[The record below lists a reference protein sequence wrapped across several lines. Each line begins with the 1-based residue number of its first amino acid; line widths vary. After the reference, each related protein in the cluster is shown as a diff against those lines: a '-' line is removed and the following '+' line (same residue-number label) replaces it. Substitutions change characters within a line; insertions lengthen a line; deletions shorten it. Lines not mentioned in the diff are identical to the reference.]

1 MAETLDGSALADM
14 LAPPSASMRGVEVA
28 PEMLD
33 YDFVEKCQDRD
44 ELQAVHR
51 ALVAGEHGR
60 FPHLEKCVRDK
71 LASLARPRD
80 DGPSVPASSTT
91 ESQSLEESDARNR
104 NALGN
109 WLDGLATTK
118 RPPQD
123 DGGLPMTRDRAD
135 LPPVRTIARGVPSSK
150 EEYESAVADF
160 ERAHVLDPSAGYDR
174 IVGAS
179 NREMIGETRESQTF
193 HSLTIEEFDGD
204 EEGFDRPLVGVE
216 ANVANVYADAP
227 ARRDPPPPSCVVDEG
242 GTRGATATTGPGDD
256 AKYNDSL
263 LKRVEV
269 ELVEDDA
276 AIADAPVPSP
286 NADAM
291 KLKEEGNAALR
302 RGDAQSA
309 VRFYDASLELEPKNA
324 VVLNNR
330 ARAHSNLGQWD
341 KALEDSGMNAWPSSP
356 TTSRPCFAAG
366 SRR

>member
-1 MAETLDGSALADM
+1 MGNDNDAIVDLTRAISLDPENAGAHAE
-14 LAPPSASMRGVEVA
+14 
-28 PEMLD
+28 
-33 YDFVEKCQDRD
+33 
-44 ELQAVHR
+44 R
-51 ALVAGEHGR
+51 ARLCHKHG
-60 FPHLEKCVRDK
+60 
-71 LASLARPRD
+71 
-80 DGPSVPASSTT
+80 
-91 ESQSLEESDARNR
+91 Q
-104 NALGN
+104 
-109 WLDGLATTK
+109 
-118 RPPQD
+118 
-123 DGGLPMTRDRAD
+123 
-135 LPPVRTIARGVPSSK
+135 
-150 EEYESAVADF
+150 YESAVADF
-160 ERAHVLDPSAGYDR
+160 ERAHVLDPYAGYDR
-174 IVGAS
+174 LAGAS

-204 EEGFDRPLVGVE
+204 EEGCDRPL
-216 ANVANVYADAP
+216 ANVVNDDATI
-227 ARRDPPPPSCVVDEG
+227 RRDPPPPSCVVDEG

-330 ARAHSNLGQWD
+330 AQAHSNLGQWD
-341 KALEDSGMNAWPSSP
+341 KALEDSGECLAIESDNTKALFRSGVAKMNL
-356 TTSRPCFAAG
+356 RPRDRSGIEDALADFQSAMSLNPPKNQVKLLANKVADCERVLASLSTAG
-366 SRR
+366 GNASTKRRVTRDTGSLAF

>member
-1 MAETLDGSALADM
+1 MRMGNDNDAIVDLTRAISLDPENAGAHAE
-14 LAPPSASMRGVEVA
+14 
-28 PEMLD
+28 
-33 YDFVEKCQDRD
+33 
-44 ELQAVHR
+44 R
-51 ALVAGEHGR
+51 ARLCHKHG
-60 FPHLEKCVRDK
+60 
-71 LASLARPRD
+71 
-80 DGPSVPASSTT
+80 
-91 ESQSLEESDARNR
+91 Q
-104 NALGN
+104 
-109 WLDGLATTK
+109 
-118 RPPQD
+118 
-123 DGGLPMTRDRAD
+123 
-135 LPPVRTIARGVPSSK
+135 
-150 EEYESAVADF
+150 YESAVADF

-204 EEGFDRPLVGVE
+204 EEGCDRPL
-216 ANVANVYADAP
+216 ANVVNDDATI
-227 ARRDPPPPSCVVDEG
+227 RRDPPPPSCVVDEG

-330 ARAHSNLGQWD
+330 AQAHSNLGQWD
-341 KALEDSGMNAWPSSP
+341 KALEDSGECLAIESDNTKALFRSGVAKTNLRPRERSGIEDALADFQRAMSLNPPKNQVKLLANKVADCERVLASLSTAGGNAS
-356 TTSRPCFAAG
+356 TKRRVTRDTG
-366 SRR
+366 SLAF